1 MGNHLFSATDLMSL
15 LLSLCRAL
23 LFHSLLSLPPASLCF
38 CVLFL
43 SKSPPQ
49 NPPPTN
55 SARPNVT
62 PFPAL
67 RSLLQPVYF
76 KSLHSVPCL
85 ITAPAGPLRLSR
97 GQISASCSQWDIWV
111 CDVSPGVPFRR
122 LFPQNTR
129 SVSQW
134 DVSISNLTR
143 RPERALKL

>member
-38 CVLFL
+38 CFVFVQIP
-43 SKSPPQ
+43 PPQ
-49 NPPPTN
+49 KTHPPLT
-55 SARPNVT
+55 ARPNVT
-62 PFPAL
+62 HSPLYAVF
-67 RSLLQPVYF
+67 LQPVYF
-76 KSLHSVPCL
+76 KSLHSVPLPHHGPCR
-85 ITAPAGPLRLSR
+85 PLRLSR
-97 GQISASCSQWDIWV
+97 GQFSASCSQWDIWV
-111 CDVSPGVPFRR
+111 CDVSPGVPFHR
-122 LFPQNTR
+122 LFLQNTR